1 MQSHT
6 MAKSNYEGIVALQII
21 LLHNILIKKEHLQ
34 LVPAL
39 FLYHQKQIMFSQPL
53 NNYETF
59 FISSEKLFSF
69 LRYSNVCISNFPPIF
84 SYQPLP

>member
-39 FLYHQKQIMFSQPL
+39 FLYHQK
-53 NNYETF
+53 
-59 FISSEKLFSF
+59 
-69 LRYSNVCISNFPPIF
+69 
-84 SYQPLP
+84 